1 MSRYTGRGAQRRIQS
16 QFGFVSIAA
25 LLCLGTSGKLS
36 AQEGQPAQQPGAV
49 SLPAVQVDPARRPAA
64 KKAQQKA
71 PTKKAAPLPPATAV
85 TAPSTATNYQVG
97 TASGTGRSTA
107 PLLDTPQSITV
118 IPQQIIREQASS
130 TVMDAL
136 RNVPG
141 ITFRAGEGGAQGDT
155 PYIRGFDSRND
166 IFRDGVRDP
175 GWYTRDSFSVDSVE
189 VLKGPSSFMFGRG
202 STGGVINMNSK
213 WPIFGG
219 APVPYTSGMPVK
231 GPLLASAPSADYI
244 EWTTTAHTGPGIRSV
259 LDANKQVNENAAAR
273 IQVMGQRYDIPGRD
287 HVEENRWGVAPS
299 LTYKFNEQTRATIS
313 YIYQH
318 DDSIPDRGLPFYPA
332 NLVPA
337 DTVRRPVNVPRE
349 TWYGILSG
357 PNADRELIDAH
368 VATARIVHN
377 FTNDIKI
384 TNTTRYVNVD
394 RLNRATLPEQHD
406 HVLRSCRISSRPAVD
421 RGRQRTLGQQHR
433 LCCKVLTPA
442 GCDTA

>member
-25 LLCLGTSGKLS
+25 LLCLGTSGELS
-36 AQEGQPAQQPGAV
+36 AQEGQSAQQKGAV
-49 SLPAVQVDPARRPAA
+49 ALPAVQVDPARRPAA

-71 PTKKAAPLPPATAV
+71 PTKKAAPRPAPAVAV

-97 TASGTGRSTA
+97 EAGGTGRSTA
-107 PLLDTPQSITV
+107 PLLNTPQSITV

-141 ITFRAGEGGAQGDT
+141 ITFRAGEGGNQGDA
-155 PYIRGFDSRND
+155 PYIRGFDARND

-175 GWYTRDSFSVDSVE
+175 GWYTRDSFAVDSVE

-202 STGGVINMNSK
+202 STGGVINLNSK

-231 GPLLASAPSADYI
+231 APLVAIAPSADYV
-244 EWTTTAHTGPGIRSV
+244 ELTTSAHTGPGVRSV
-259 LDANKQVNENAAAR
+259 LDANKQINENAAAR

-299 LTYKFNEQTRATIS
+299 FTYKFNEQTRATFS

-318 DDSIPDRGLPFYPA
+318 DDSIPDRGIPFYPEA
-332 NLVPA
+332 GLPVA
-337 DTVRRPVNVPRE
+337 VRHPINVPRN

-357 PNADRELIDAH
+357 PTPDGRRSTRMSQQRAS
-368 VATARIVHN
+368 
-377 FTNDIKI
+377 FMSSP
-384 TNTTRYVNVD
+384 TTSRSPT
-394 RLNRATLPEQHD
+394 RRAT
-406 HVLRSCRISSRPAVD
+406 
-421 RGRQRTLGQQHR
+421 
-433 LCCKVLTPA
+433 
-442 GCDTA
+442 